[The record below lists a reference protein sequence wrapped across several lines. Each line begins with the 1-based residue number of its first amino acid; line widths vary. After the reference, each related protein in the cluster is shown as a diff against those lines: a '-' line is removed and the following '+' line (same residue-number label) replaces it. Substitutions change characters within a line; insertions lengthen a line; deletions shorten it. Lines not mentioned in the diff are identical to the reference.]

1 MGRAGNRMTGL
12 TRATLFVGM
21 GLAPILAG
29 CRHDAPPPPAE
40 GSFAWTTYTNEAVGY
55 TISIPDVYAID
66 EEGAGAG
73 VFLRWDGRVP
83 VKVYLTDERNGRRN
97 GLWPGEE
104 PSGEIELDG
113 RAGHLYEYDHWD
125 GPFGSAMRSYVV
137 PHDGKEL
144 GLEFRSDGELH
155 AVNQQILDSFTF
167 TARTVRS
174 AGASVRRQEP

>member
-1 MGRAGNRMTGL
+1 MRDVSRRPGQGRAILLAGVAL
-12 TRATLFVGM
+12 AT
-21 GLAPILAG
+21 ILAG

-40 GSFAWTTYTNEAVGY
+40 RSFEWTTYSNEAIGY
-55 TISIPDVYAID
+55 TMSIPDVYRID
-66 EEGAGAG
+66 EEGGGEA
-73 VFLRWDGRVP
+73 VFFRWDGRVP
-83 VKVYLTDERNGRRN
+83 VKVELTDERNGRRN

-113 RAGHLYEYDHWD
+113 RPGDLYEYDHWD

-155 AVNQQILDSFTF
+155 AVNQQILDSFKF
-167 TARTVRS
+167 
-174 AGASVRRQEP
+174 EE